1 MLAKTVFLNI
11 KTIEGDSI
19 GLSKEEVIQI
29 PLIGDIIQYT
39 STDNLNIEM
48 SFSTETINNYFEWLK
63 NNEIVNEMEWIN
75 LVDLF
80 IFADFVGCENYLRYF
95 VLNIVV
101 NILLEE
107 DVLTIR
113 FLLSM
118 THDHAYLKA
127 TYDDNDH
134 SYDPLESFSNND
146 YLLSYVKLE
155 DLLSLFRTLPMYSQH
170 KLIQTFPKSHSVR
183 QHLFN
188 EILLCTENIYEEE
201 EEE

>member
-118 THDHAYLKA
+118 THDHAYLKV